1 MKRCRLRF
9 RRRKGASRER
19 SRRAPGLD
27 LEAIIRSKRTGARRP
42 CPVVAKRP
50 AGSVFEPMKGSTMNA
65 LTKTTEHQ
73 ARSRKMYTGRRGP
86 QGCVVWA
93 IAGNGERKPLNPR
106 QELRNH
112 SPTGFEWGYGGSGP
126 AQLAL
131 AILAE
136 HLGND
141 DAALNLYQDF
151 KWACIAQIC
160 GANWSLSSEEI
171 DNCLARLSEQQEDT
185 QPLADPFPF

>member
-1 MKRCRLRF
+1 MKRC

-19 SRRAPGLD
+19 SRHAPG

-86 QGCVVWA
+86 QGCVVCV

>member
-1 MKRCRLRF
+1 MKRC

-19 SRRAPGLD
+19 SRRAPG

-86 QGCVVWA
+86 QGCVVCV

-141 DAALNLYQDF
+141 DAAVIPIRISSGHALRRY
-151 KWACIAQIC
+151 AAPTGRCPARRSTIA
-160 GANWSLSSEEI
+160 SLDYRNSK
-171 DNCLARLSEQQEDT
+171 RTLS
-185 QPLADPFPF
+185 P

>member
-19 SRRAPGLD
+19 SRRAPGL
-27 LEAIIRSKRTGARRP
+27 EPIIRSKRTGARRP

-86 QGCVVWA
+86 QGCVVWV
-93 IAGNGERKPLNPR
+93 IDGNGERKPLNPR
-106 QELRNH
+106 RELRNH

-136 HLGND
+136 RND